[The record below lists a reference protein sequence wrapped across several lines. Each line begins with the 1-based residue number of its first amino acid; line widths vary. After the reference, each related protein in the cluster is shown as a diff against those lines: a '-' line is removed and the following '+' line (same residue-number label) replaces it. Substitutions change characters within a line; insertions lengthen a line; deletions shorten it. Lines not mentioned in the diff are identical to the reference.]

1 MIKGK
6 QGSQIQ
12 WTVSWVM
19 IALFTVAIITFAVT
33 FASDNES
40 PITISTDTELS
51 SFSTQI
57 NTELDDFSSTGS
69 STSGSIL
76 NSTISPT
83 SASGTLTTVS
93 PFSLSFGN
101 FIGVGKNIMNVAY
114 SKIFGN
120 NQGFQIFLT
129 TFIIMIGVITA
140 LLIWKTFRGQ
150 PD

>member
-19 IALFTVAIITFAVT
+19 IALFTVAIITFAVS

-40 PITISTDTELS
+40 PVTISNDPELS
-51 SFSTQI
+51 SFSTKI
-57 NTELDDFSSTGS
+57 NTELDAFSLNGTT
-69 STSGSIL
+69 TSGSIL

-83 SASGTLTTVS
+83 SASGTLTTLN
-93 PFSLSFGN
+93 PFSLTFGN
-101 FIGVGKNIMNVAY
+101 FIGVSKNILEVGY

-120 NQGFQIFLT
+120 NQGFQIFLS
-129 TFIIMIGVITA
+129 TFIIMIGIITA

>member
-19 IALFTVAIITFAVT
+19 IALFTVAIITFAVA

-40 PITISTDTELS
+40 PITISNDPELS
-51 SFSTQI
+51 SFSTQM
-57 NTELDDFSSTGS
+57 NTEIDDFGSSGE

-101 FIGVGKNIMNVAY
+101 FIGIGKNIMSVAY
-114 SKIFGN
+114 SKIFGE

-129 TFIIMIGVITA
+129 TFIVMIGVITA